1 MSQADQDKFV
11 INILKNKQNGF
22 FLEIGSHH
30 PININNT
37 YKLEKEY
44 GWTGLMVEYE
54 PSYENLYKTHR
65 TSNYIIQD
73 ATTINYLEL
82 FQKYN
87 FPKNMDYLQID
98 LEVENR
104 STLTTLEV
112 LEKQLFSEYK
122 FATVTFEH
130 DFYRGDYFETR
141 KKSREIFTR
150 YGYTLIFPDAGHPNF
165 PFEDWYV
172 HTDLVV
178 FDRFDTARHITN
190 SITNGIFVE
199 IGTHEG
205 FFSDRLMEANP
216 TATLYCIDP
225 YVKYEEYKDGINF
238 ITGDELFNKTVQE
251 LKSKYGDRVIFIREF
266 SSNAIN
272 LIPDNI
278 DFLYIDGNHTY
289 KYVYDDLKNYFDKVK
304 SGGYIMGD
312 DAVDTDESKRDENGD
327 VFIEWSPGCYGNYGV
342 IKAFNDFIKNKG
354 ISGTVIRD
362 QYLIKK

>member
-1 MSQADQDKFV
+1 MSQAGQDKFV
-11 INILKNKQNGF
+11 IDILKNKQNGF
-22 FLEIGSHH
+22 FLEIGSNH

-54 PSYENLYKTHR
+54 LSYENLYKIHR

-82 FQKYN
+82 FQKYS

-141 KKSREIFTR
+141 KKSREIFKR

-172 HTDLVV
+172 HPDLVV
-178 FDRFDTARHITN
+178 FDRFDTGRHITN
-190 SITNGIFVE
+190 SIINGKFVE

-205 FFSDRLMEANP
+205 FFSDRLM
-216 TATLYCIDP
+216 
-225 YVKYEEYKDGINF
+225 
-238 ITGDELFNKTVQE
+238 
-251 LKSKYGDRVIFIREF
+251 
-266 SSNAIN
+266 
-272 LIPDNI
+272 
-278 DFLYIDGNHTY
+278 
-289 KYVYDDLKNYFDKVK
+289 
-304 SGGYIMGD
+304 
-312 DAVDTDESKRDENGD
+312 
-327 VFIEWSPGCYGNYGV
+327 
-342 IKAFNDFIKNKG
+342 
-354 ISGTVIRD
+354 
-362 QYLIKK
+362 